1 VGQVTALPAQL
12 HSERQALTTIGP
24 DQHMGPAFLYPSPDL
39 TQGKADTL
47 SVADLAARYRD
58 HCRPGKAT
66 CTYSEAHRNVPASEH
81 TKVYEE
87 YAVPLDKRNK
97 RAGEVDHFYPLCA
110 GGSNDITNLW
120 YQPTDS
126 TWNGQVLGFHQKDDL
141 ETWVCAQI
149 KAGRLDPQVAF
160 NRITSDWVAYYLEV
174 KPPHQMSGK

>member
-1 VGQVTALPAQL
+1 V
-12 HSERQALTTIGP
+12 
-24 DQHMGPAFLYPSPDL
+24 GPAYLYPNLAL

-58 HCRPGKAT
+58 HCHRGKMT

-87 YAVPLDKRNK
+87 YAVPPDKRNK
-97 RAGEVDHFYPLCA
+97 HAGEVDHFYPLCA

-120 YQPTDS
+120 YQTADS
-126 TWNGQVLGFHQKDDL
+126 TWNGQVFGFHQKDDL

-149 KAGRLDPQVAF
+149 EAGRLDPQDAF

-174 KPPHQMSGK
+174 KPTHQTSGE